1 MSAQVTARARSD
13 CPRLVIPSAPQVGE
27 GIVELIV
34 RAASENSY
42 DGPLDVL
49 RALGVRKF
57 FTGDLGRTSPYERQ
71 RIAALFGDFADSVL
85 EDAIWPTPVKDRPGW
100 ISFFGTAL
108 RSVHL
113 AWTRFRVAPRS
124 LRLSSYLRTI
134 WRLKVLPFDPES
146 RERLLDACPVC
157 KAPFTF
163 TRTLGV
169 SHCPCCAKLDDEGF
183 VRGGVDLADYPQRI
197 VHVRDEAALDYFT
210 GLIDPSPVLRARISE
225 SAAPVLSKL
234 DRGDLFE
241 GGIAIICAVTTPS
254 DFRGRTLNRP
264 FVAKDYKRFTPDLLA
279 RVGRALIDWPETI
292 QAIAEEIRADA
303 PRRAGFFGI
312 HKELGPLLSVTMDP
326 HVHPDFRKLLRQELD
341 ANMES
346 SASRLPTVRRA
357 ENRHRDDLVTT
368 QAAATLVG
376 RTRKFVATQIATSPD
391 FTVIRTA
398 GGKGPTLLKASEL
411 ERAFALKDKLRPSTN
426 AAVRLG
432 IPRSAVADLAEE
444 GLILRE
450 RGPIVALSS
459 GKAYYHSDSLE
470 ALIHRVMN
478 TARPEEPPKCAI
490 RITVGINRLG
500 GELNARWGA
509 IFKAILAGELP
520 VWQIR
525 GRLSAVMTSL
535 AVEHIS
541 RLANYVHDKRDVHLV
556 QSEVALLAGE
566 NHNTI
571 TLAIQYGLLS
581 DKPTIDEARRFAEL
595 YISTP
600 AIQAALGDSGCDI
613 DIYSLRKALAQ
624 RGVLPALELPGRER
638 FLWFRQSIDFDW
650 LRTAFDE
657 HEPPMP
663 SLLSDAQWVKLQPL
677 LSSLIRSRGACDQ
690 ENRRDLENMLAVLRS
705 GRTWRSFGQVH
716 GRLGHLRRR
725 FQIWIEDG
733 TWDRILRELVSLNLA
748 DWPHPK
754 TEDGHRQLK
763 TGSGLAR
770 CLLVERAT
778 LLKSNSRSHFKPI
791 ADVLASA
798 QSEGTLIDPG
808 ASLE

>member
-1 MSAQVTARARSD
+1 M
-13 CPRLVIPSAPQVGE
+13 
-27 GIVELIV
+27 
-34 RAASENSY
+34 
-42 DGPLDVL
+42 
-49 RALGVRKF
+49 
-57 FTGDLGRTSPYERQ
+57 
-71 RIAALFGDFADSVL
+71 
-85 EDAIWPTPVKDRPGW
+85 
-100 ISFFGTAL
+100 
-108 RSVHL
+108 
-113 AWTRFRVAPRS
+113 
-124 LRLSSYLRTI
+124 
-134 WRLKVLPFDPES
+134 
-146 RERLLDACPVC
+146 LDACPVC

-169 SHCPCCAKLDDEGF
+169 SHCSCCAKVDEEGF
-183 VRGGVDLADYPQRI
+183 VRGGVNLEAYPQRI
-197 VHVRDEAALDYFT
+197 VRVRDEAALDYLT
-210 GLIDPSPVLRARISE
+210 SLIDPSAVLRARVTT
-225 SAAPVLSKL
+225 SAAPVLSKF

-241 GGIAIICAVTTPS
+241 GGIALGCALTTPS
-254 DFRGRTLNRP
+254 DFRGKTLNRP
-264 FVAKDYKRFTPDLLA
+264 FSAKDYKRFTPDLLA
-279 RVGRALIDWPETI
+279 RVGRALIDWPDTI

-411 ERAFALKDKLRPSTN
+411 ERAFALKDKLQPGTK

-432 IPRSAVADLAEE
+432 IPPSAVADLAEE

-470 ALIHRVMN
+470 ALINRVMN
-478 TARPEEPPKCAI
+478 MARPEEPPKCAI

-500 GELNARWGA
+500 GELNARWGG

-541 RLANYVHDKRDVHLV
+541 RLANYVHDKRDVRLV

-566 NHNTI
+566 NPNTI
-571 TLAIQYGLLS
+571 TLAVEYRLIS
-581 DKPTIDEARRFAEL
+581 ERPTIEEARRFAEL

-600 AIQAALGDSGCDI
+600 AIQAALGPRGCDV
-613 DIYSLRKALAQ
+613 YSLRKLLAA
-624 RGVLPALELPGRER
+624 RGVSPALRLPGGER
-638 FLWFRQSIDFDW
+638 FIWFRQSIDLDS
-650 LRTAFDE
+650 LKGAIEKRK
-657 HEPPMP
+657 PLGP
-663 SLLSDAQWVKLQPL
+663 SQLSDVQWLSIRPL
-677 LSSLIRSRGACDQ
+677 VTSLTRSRGDTDQ
-690 ENRRDLENMLAVLRS
+690 ENRRDLEDMLAVLRS
-705 GRTWRSFGQVH
+705 GSTWRSFGHVH

-725 FQIWIEDG
+725 FQIWVEDG
-733 TWDRILRELVSLNLA
+733 TWDRILGELVSLNLA
-748 DWPHPK
+748 DWPLPK
-754 TEDGHRQLK
+754 IEDGHRQLRA
-763 TGSGLAR
+763 GSGLAR
-770 CLLVERAT
+770 CLLVERAA
-778 LLKSNSRSHFKPI
+778 LLKGSSRCRFKPI

-798 QSEGTLIDPG
+798 N
-808 ASLE
+808 